1 MQASPP
7 TRNRAVRRRGEQCSP
22 ARISRCRST
31 PRANT
36 VRPYVPLPIGPVGR
50 GLTPPRHLAFIAIF
64 LFICRGRRP
73 RRPVQFCLIAKFM
86 VYRRGGFH
94 IRPGSLAQ
102 PRNCQE
108 GSRPLPT
115 NRRNYQPTT
124 YIVTTH
130 IPTGRRGRRPLQPNG
145 NKQQR
150 IEIVNNPI
158 VECWPRAGASPSALG
173 FLRARLRSVRAK
185 REPKRP

>member
-1 MQASPP
+1 MLAS
-7 TRNRAVRRRGEQCSP
+7 ARGVLRYRQ
-22 ARISRCRST
+22 T

-64 LFICRGRRP
+64 LFICRGRRCGVAQRSMP
-73 RRPVQFCLIAKFM
+73 QRGIEPHERASSAGWRRSLCAAKRQRPVQFCLIAKFM
-86 VYRRGGFH
+86 FSRRGGFH

-102 PRNCQE
+102 PRTIS
-108 GSRPLPT
+108 GASRTPPPLRTTKKPQQRVETT
-115 NRRNYQPTT
+115 NR
-124 YIVTTH
+124 
-130 IPTGRRGRRPLQPNG
+130 
-145 NKQQR
+145 
-150 IEIVNNPI
+150 PI
-158 VECWPRAGASPSALG
+158 VERWPRAGASPSALG

>member
-1 MQASPP
+1 MLAS
-7 TRNRAVRRRGEQCSP
+7 ARGVLRYRQ
-22 ARISRCRST
+22 T

-50 GLTPPRHLAFIAIF
+50 GLTPPRRLAFIAIF

-86 VYRRGGFH
+86 FSRRGGFH

-102 PRNCQE
+102 PRNCKE

-115 NRRNYQPTT
+115 DQPCQPTSKT
-124 YIVTTH
+124 ATPHNLRGVENAAPLRTTKK
-130 IPTGRRGRRPLQPNG
+130 P
-145 NKQQR
+145 QQ
-150 IEIVNNPI
+150 IIKTTNHPI